1 GECAA
6 NPVTYKLLSKQDI
19 AFLKTGLLTRTVL
32 RL

>member
-1 GECAA
+1 
-6 NPVTYKLLSKQDI
+6 KLLSKQDI

>member
-1 GECAA
+1 
-6 NPVTYKLLSKQDI
+6 TYKLLSKQDI

>member
-1 GECAA
+1 
-6 NPVTYKLLSKQDI
+6 LSKQDI